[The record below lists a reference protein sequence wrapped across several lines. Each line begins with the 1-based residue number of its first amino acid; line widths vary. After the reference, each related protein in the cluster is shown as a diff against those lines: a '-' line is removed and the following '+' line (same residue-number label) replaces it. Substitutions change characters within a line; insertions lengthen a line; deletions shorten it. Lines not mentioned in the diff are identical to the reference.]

1 MFLVDLSVAILR
13 LLLFSV
19 NPLQQVPH
27 LHSLLEG
34 RAAKT
39 LLVRRTHNPVIK
51 PRRFTLKSAGRI
63 FILRANSSFNS
74 DKELH
79 SC

>member
-1 MFLVDLSVAILR
+1 MFLVDLSVAILS

-34 RAAKT
+34 REAKT

-51 PRRFTLKSAGRI
+51 PRRFTLRSTGRI
-63 FILRANSSFNS
+63 V
-74 DKELH
+74 H
-79 SC
+79 TSCKLFFQL